1 MRPSAPTTRR
11 ATGATDRM
19 NAEER
24 RSLTSSEFRLRPRER
39 EVYSRALEALR
50 EQGPPFV
57 VSGLYA
63 LHQHTGIYRETKDL
77 DVMIRPSEVE
87 HAARALKAAGFR
99 MVLHAS
105 HWLAKAKDGEHF
117 VDLVFGMA
125 NGLHLIDEGW
135 IRSAYHGG
143 LAGIPVRVAA
153 PEDLIFHRLFIWERH
168 RSDMADIAHLVL
180 AYGPLL
186 DWERLL
192 RRVGD
197 HWRLLLGQIHF
208 FDFVYPGKRD
218 CIPRAIREELLERT
232 RLAFDEAPGPPD
244 VCQGTLISRFSFA
257 VDVNDWGYRDF
268 REEAVEAARSLPVIR
283 EIAESD
289 VWDAVDDD
297 WSEEEALPA
306 PWGMPGELLAPEAM
320 DGDWDEGGS
329 HDGPR
334 HEEGPRRERRG

>member
-1 MRPSAPTTRR
+1 
-11 ATGATDRM
+11 M

-39 EVYSRALEALR
+39 EVYTRALEALR
-50 EQGPPFV
+50 QDGPPFV

-77 DVMIRPSEVE
+77 DVMIQPCHVE
-87 HAARALKAAGFR
+87 EAAHALKAAGFR
-99 MVLHAS
+99 MVLHAP

-135 IRSAYHGG
+135 IRCAYQGG

-180 AYGPLL
+180 AYGPRL

-192 RRVGD
+192 RRVGS
-197 HWRLLLGQIHF
+197 HWRLLLGQVHF

-218 CIPRAIREELLERT
+218 CIPRTVREELLQRALDALDAE
-232 RLAFDEAPGPPD
+232 PGPAD

-268 REEAVEAARSLPVIR
+268 RDEAVEAARSIPIIQ
-283 EIAESD
+283 EIAESPA
-289 VWDAVDDD
+289 WDAVEDDRV
-297 WSEEEALPA
+297 EEEPAPA
-306 PWGMPGELLAPEAM
+306 PWGMPGELLAGEETGPEGTSRRTA
-320 DGDWDEGGS
+320 S
-329 HDGPR
+329 RRAPR
-334 HEEGPRRERRG
+334 DP